1 MVGSFDVVCS
11 HGFTEGL
18 EQFFVF
24 LRIADELF
32 ILANEVVELVIQL
45 LEFQVDALDHLYFD
59 QLLVLLLVSG
69 AHL

>member
-1 MVGSFDVVCS
+1 MVGSFDVECS

-32 ILANEVVELVIQL
+32 ILASEVVELVIQL